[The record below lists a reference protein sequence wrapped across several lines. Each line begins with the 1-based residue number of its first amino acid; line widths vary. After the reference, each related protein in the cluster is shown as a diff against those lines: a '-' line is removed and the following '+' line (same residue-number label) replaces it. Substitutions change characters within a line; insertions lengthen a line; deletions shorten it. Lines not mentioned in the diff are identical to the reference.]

1 MRRGRILILLAM
13 ILLVGAIGGFFVIR
27 SLGGGGGGEQTF
39 QGTPAPEQVF
49 TAQIVFAAQDISR
62 GSPITEDAVILS
74 PFPANNV
81 IETMVTDTSV
91 VVGKFARMDIA
102 RGVPITLNMI
112 TDQSGALLSVGSEAS
127 IAIPNGMTAISIP
140 MPEATN
146 GVAYAVRDG
155 DKVDVLVSMPMVDQ
169 DTDFQTV
176 LPNLTSVLVSSGAA
190 EEGQRILTAS
200 ANLDTA
206 VRGRVETEPVTG
218 QLLYVLPAQAQQ
230 ARLVTQRLIENATV
244 LHVGEFPLVEE
255 QAAAPA
261 AAAEGVGA
269 EAPQEGAPQPAPPK
283 PKIITLIVTPQEAL
297 SLHWAAESD
306 INLTLTLRAPNDT
319 TEINTT
325 SVTLQYLLDTF
336 SITVPTKLPFR
347 VQPSVTPVMP

>member
-13 ILLVGAIGGFFVIR
+13 ILLIGAVGGFFVIR
-27 SLGGGGGGEQTF
+27 SLGGGGGEEQTF

-49 TAQIVFAAQDISR
+49 TAQIVFAAQDIPR
-62 GSPITEDAVILS
+62 GSLITEDAVILS

-81 IETMVTDTSV
+81 IETMVTDTGV
-91 VVGKFARMDIA
+91 VVGKYARMDIA

-112 TDQSGALLSVGSEAS
+112 TDQPGTLLNVGSEAS

-146 GVAYAVRDG
+146 GVAYAVQDG
-155 DKVDVLVSMPMVDQ
+155 DKVDVLVSIPILDQ

-176 LPNLTSVLVSSGAA
+176 LPNLTSVLISSGAA

-218 QLLYVLPAQAQQ
+218 QLLYVIPSEGQQ

-244 LHVGEFPLVEE
+244 LHVGEFPLAAE
-255 QAAAPA
+255 QAAP

-269 EAPQEGAPQPAPPK
+269 EAAQGGAPTPAPPK

-297 SLHWAAESD
+297 SLHWAAESG
-306 INLTLTLRAPNDT
+306 INLTLTLRAPNDS
-319 TEINTT
+319 TEITTT
-325 SVTLQYLLDTF
+325 SVTLQYLLDTY

>member
-1 MRRGRILILLAM
+1 MRRGRILILLALI
-13 ILLVGAIGGFFVIR
+13 ILIGAIGGFFVLR
-27 SLGGGGGGEQTF
+27 SLGGGGGGEAQF
-39 QGTPAPEQVF
+39 EGTPAPEQVF

-62 GSPITEDAVILS
+62 GAEITADAVILS

-91 VVGKFARMDIA
+91 VVGKYARMDIA
-102 RGVPITLNMI
+102 RGVPITLNMF
-112 TDQSGALLSVGSEAS
+112 TDQPGTLLGVGSEAS
-127 IAIPNGMTAISIP
+127 IAIPDGMTAISIP

-155 DKVDVLVSMPMVDQ
+155 DKVDVLVSMPVLDQ

-190 EEGQRILTAS
+190 EEAQRILTAS

-206 VRGRVETEPVTG
+206 VHGRIETEPVTG
-218 QLLYVLPAQAQQ
+218 QLLYVIPSEGQQ
-230 ARLVTQRLIENATV
+230 PRLVTQRLIENATV
-244 LHVGEFPLVEE
+244 LHVGEFALVEE
-255 QAAAPA
+255 QVAAAP
-261 AAAEGVGA
+261 AAEGVGA
-269 EAPQEGAPQPAPPK
+269 ETPQEGAPVPAPPK

-297 SLHWAAESD
+297 SLHWAAESG

-319 TEINTT
+319 TDINTT
-325 SVTLQYLLDTF
+325 SVTLQYLLDTY

>member
-1 MRRGRILILLAM
+1 MRRGRILILLAL
-13 ILLVGAIGGFFVIR
+13 ILLIGAIGGFFVIR
-27 SLGGGGGGEQTF
+27 SLGGGGGGQAQFE
-39 QGTPAPEQVF
+39 GTPAPEQVF

-62 GSPITEDAVILS
+62 GAQITDDAVILS

-91 VVGKFARMDIA
+91 VVGKYARMDIA
-102 RGVPITLNMI
+102 RGVPITLNMF
-112 TDQSGALLSVGSEAS
+112 TDQPGALLGVGSEAS

-155 DKVDVLVSMPMVDQ
+155 DKVDVLVSMPVVDQ

-176 LPNLTSVLVSSGAA
+176 LPNLTSVLVSSGAP

-206 VRGRVETEPVTG
+206 VRGRIETEPVTG
-218 QLLYVLPAQAQQ
+218 QLLYVIPSEGQEP
-230 ARLVTQRLIENATV
+230 RLVTQRLIENATV
-244 LHVGEFPLVEE
+244 LHVGEFPLTEE
-255 QAAAPA
+255 QAPEAP
-261 AAAEGVGA
+261 AAEGVGA
-269 EAPQEGAPQPAPPK
+269 ETNQEGAPAPAPPK

-297 SLHWAAESD
+297 SLHWAAESG

-325 SVTLQYLLDTF
+325 SVTLQYLLDTY

-347 VQPSVTPVMP
+347 VKPSVTPVMP

>member
-27 SLGGGGGGEQTF
+27 SLGGAGGDEETF

-62 GSPITEDAVILS
+62 GSQITEDAVILS

-81 IETMVTDTSV
+81 IETMVTDTST
-91 VVGKFARMDIA
+91 VVGRFARMDIA
-102 RGVPITLNMI
+102 RGVPVTLNM
-112 TDQSGALLSVGSEAS
+112 TTEQPGALLGVGSEAS
-127 IAIPNGMTAISIP
+127 IAIPPGMTAISIP
-140 MPEATN
+140 MDRLS

-155 DKVDVLVSMPMVDQ
+155 DMVDVLVSMPMVDQ

-176 LPNLTSVLVSSGAA
+176 LPNLTSVLVSAASA
-190 EEGQRILTAS
+190 EEPQDILTAS

-206 VRGRVETEPVTG
+206 VLGRIETEPVTG
-218 QLLYVLPAQAQQ
+218 QLLYVLPAESQRP
-230 ARLVTQRLIENATV
+230 RLVTQRLIDNATV
-244 LHVGEFPLVEE
+244 LHVGEFELVEQQ

-261 AAAEGVGA
+261 AEGVGGQ
-269 EAPQEGAPQPAPPK
+269 APEQGQQPAAPP
-283 PKIITLIVTPQEAL
+283 PPDIITLVVTPQEAL
-297 SLHWAAESD
+297 SLHWAVESG
-306 INLTLTLRAPNDT
+306 INLTLTLRAPNDG

-336 SITVPTKLPFR
+336 NITVPTKLPFR
-347 VQPSVTPVMP
+347 VQSSVTPVTP